1 MLMYMLYS
9 MNTKKQVRF
18 KPKLKSV
25 KYRCPTPYPNKKTK
39 CTTRYLRQKEKKRAF
54 TFF

>member
-1 MLMYMLYS
+1 

-18 KPKLKSV
+18 RKPKFKSV

-39 CTTRYLRQKEKKRAF
+39 CTTRYLMQKEKKRVN
-54 TFF
+54 FF